1 MQAIQAVKQ
10 DGTKGHIYYSAAAR
24 YQALDLMREDT
35 SIKWVEILA
44 ANTHEIVDRVYRT
57 KASCS

>member
-1 MQAIQAVKQ
+1 MQALQAVKQ
-10 DGTKGHIYYSAAAR
+10 DGTKGQIYFSAAAR

-57 KASCS
+57 KALCS